1 MFRQVDKTVLVSC
14 RVEHSPYRLHCL
26 QTITQISITSKTDTD
41 IYSWFEG
48 LNIMHTSSREID
60 KLVSSLTRF
69 NNNLMVYVKSEEL
82 SFCGWIVLK
91 KLLFERISLLLK
103 TCEDTCVHCIL
114 CACTMIAAGT
124 VKCRTRAGWNTCHSC
139 PVTLRHWDFFYKN
152 SSCVLHLLQGDH
164 LNK

>member
-1 MFRQVDKTVLVSC
+1 MCYYTKIRQVDKTVLVSC

-26 QTITQISITSKTDTD
+26 QTSITSKTDTD

-48 LNIMHTSSREID
+48 LNRMHTSSREID
-60 KLVSSLTRF
+60 KLISSLTRF
-69 NNNLMVYVKSEEL
+69 NNNLMVYVKSKEL
-82 SFCGWIVLK
+82 GFCGWMVLK
-91 KLLFERISLLLK
+91 KLFERISLSLK

-114 CACTMIAAGT
+114 CACTMIAAGK

-152 SSCVLHLLQGDH
+152 SSWVLHLLQGDH